1 MTDFADTPIST
12 EKVSSLP
19 YFLKDDDYSTMI
31 ISTGYCVKEK
41 KYAAHN
47 LNSTTLSKRAKE
59 KVGSDITDI
68 IVDLWSSTLTESEDL
83 LIETQQSGLEF
94 EGVDNVN
101 RDRIELLARKYARK
115 NLSKEDT
122 VRLEIVRERM
132 RKLVPRVT
140 TKDFENLVEIAEDI
154 NRIGDE
160 DDRLREEL
168 GLKNR

>member
-1 MTDFADTPIST
+1 MTDSTDTSIST

-19 YFLKDDDYSTMI
+19 YFLKDDDYSTI

-41 KYAAHN
+41 KYAVHN

-68 IVDLWSSTLTESEDL
+68 IVDLWSSTLTENENI
-83 LIETQQSGLEF
+83 LIETQQFGSEF
-94 EGVDNVN
+94 EEIENVN

-115 NLSKEDT
+115 KLSKEDIA
-122 VRLEIVRERM
+122 RLEIVRERM

-140 TKDFENLVEIAEDI
+140 TKDFEKLVEIAEDI
-154 NRIGDE
+154 KRIGDE

-168 GLKNR
+168 GLKN